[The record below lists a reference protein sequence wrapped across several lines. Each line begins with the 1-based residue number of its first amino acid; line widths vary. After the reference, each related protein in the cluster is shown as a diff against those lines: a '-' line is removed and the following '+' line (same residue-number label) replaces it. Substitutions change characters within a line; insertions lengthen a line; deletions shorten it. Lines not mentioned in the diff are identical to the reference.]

1 MAEAQDIRCMLTDD
15 YVQGVFWS
23 SKVAINNILE
33 LSLIQ
38 ILVTLSDRVTE
49 KPEVSS
55 KSGPVKCMKVRE
67 EDNKEKFII
76 KM

>member
-1 MAEAQDIRCMLTDD
+1 MAEAQDIRCTLTDN

-49 KPEVSS
+49 KH
-55 KSGPVKCMKVRE
+55 RE
-67 EDNKEKFII
+67 RFRSD
-76 KM
+76 